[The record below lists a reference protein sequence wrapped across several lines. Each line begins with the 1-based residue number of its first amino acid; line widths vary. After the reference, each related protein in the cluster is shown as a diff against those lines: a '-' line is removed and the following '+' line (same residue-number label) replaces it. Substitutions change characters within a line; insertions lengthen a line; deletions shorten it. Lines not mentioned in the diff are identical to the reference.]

1 MGVPLRSLKMKYLAI
16 AAALLVAA
24 AVAAALMVRSSSDA
38 MNGYSPV
45 KVERGDITI
54 EILSTGVVSPEN
66 RLEIK
71 PPIAGRVEEVLVN
84 EGEDVKK
91 GQVLARMS
99 STERAA
105 LLDAASARGNEE
117 LKRWQEFYR
126 AAPIMAPIDG
136 MIIARNVEPGQ
147 SFTTADA
154 VFVMSDRL
162 TVKAQVDETDI
173 ADIKLGQRA
182 DIVLD
187 AYPDHHMTSVVD
199 KIAYD
204 ATTISN
210 VTTYIVDVLPD
221 ETPEFMRSGM
231 TANVRFLVT
240 SNEGVLTLPAG
251 AVSTSEGK
259 NTVLTP
265 ASGPMGQP
273 VERMI
278 EVGSSNGKLV
288 EIKSGLS
295 EGDIVLAP
303 QSKKGAARTG
313 GTTSPFT
320 PVRPGRSR

>member
-1 MGVPLRSLKMKYLAI
+1 MGVSLRSLKMKYLAI
-16 AAALLVAA
+16 AAALLAA
-24 AVAAALMVRSSSDA
+24 AAIAAALMVRSSSDA
-38 MNGYSPV
+38 KNGYSPV

-251 AVSTSEGK
+251 AVSISEGK
-259 NTVLTP
+259 GTVLTP

-273 VERMI
+273 VERRI
-278 EVGSSNGKLV
+278 EVGSSDGKLI

-303 QSKKGAARTG
+303 QSKRGAARSG
-313 GTTSPFT
+313 GTASPFT
-320 PVRPGRSR
+320 PIRPGRSR